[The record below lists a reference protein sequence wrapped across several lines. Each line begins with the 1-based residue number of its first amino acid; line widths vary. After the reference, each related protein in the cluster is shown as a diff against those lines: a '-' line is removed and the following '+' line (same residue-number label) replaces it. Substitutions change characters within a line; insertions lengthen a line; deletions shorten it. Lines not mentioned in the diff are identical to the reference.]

1 VSIVPRTVV
10 LVSLSLLL
18 AGCADTPAV
27 STIGGKGPI
36 SDADLLDE
44 DTGAI
49 QGHVS
54 TEDLLPIQGAL
65 VALRGTEFSDVSDE
79 NGFFLFR
86 GVPPG
91 QHTLDVV
98 ALGYSAVGRLVS
110 VEAGQVANIAISLT
124 TIAIPDLAY
133 VAVLQT
139 SGFLECALGARV
151 FVAPCT
157 YGYRSIWG
165 NAHNAGINLT
175 SLAGL
180 PSDLHDN
187 KFWLNFT
194 INPGAQQL
202 IAELVWEPGS
212 AAATTMQLFILCGD
226 FDYVLNEC
234 TELHRYGVNTS
245 TSPVR
250 VDVNMMDKN
259 EDGDDNM
266 TKGCPESK
274 FCVTNGKPVWWTN
287 DVAMPF
293 STPAV
298 AFQQRFD
305 VYDSIFYNGQAPED
319 YTILPDS

>member
-1 VSIVPRTVV
+1 M
-10 LVSLSLLL
+10 
-18 AGCADTPAV
+18 AGCADAPAL
-27 STIGGKGPI
+27 SAPGGTGPI
-36 SDADLLDE
+36 SDADLIDAE
-44 DTGAI
+44 TGAV
-49 QGHVS
+49 QGHIS
-54 TEDLLPIQGAL
+54 TEDLLPISGAL
-65 VALRGTEFSDVSDE
+65 VALRGTEFSTMTDE

-91 QHTLDVV
+91 PQTLDIA
-98 ALGYSAVGRLVS
+98 ALGYSSTARLVA
-110 VEAGQVANIAISLT
+110 VEAGLVANIEITLS
-124 TIAIPDLAY
+124 IIPIPDQAY
-133 VAVLQT
+133 VSVLQDA
-139 SGFLECALGARV
+139 GFLECAMGAVV

-157 YGYRSIWG
+157 YGYRSLWG
-165 NAHNAGINLT
+165 NAHNAGVNLT
-175 SLAGL
+175 AAAGL
-180 PSDLHDN
+180 PSDLHNN

-202 IAELVWEPGS
+202 IAELIWEAGS

-234 TELHRYGVNTS
+234 TEEHRYGVNTS

-250 VDVNMMDKN
+250 VDVNMMDKDD
-259 EDGDDNM
+259 DGDDNM
-266 TKGCPESK
+266 TKGCPDSK
-274 FCVTNGKPVWWTN
+274 FCVTKGIPVWWTN

-293 STPAV
+293 TTPQF